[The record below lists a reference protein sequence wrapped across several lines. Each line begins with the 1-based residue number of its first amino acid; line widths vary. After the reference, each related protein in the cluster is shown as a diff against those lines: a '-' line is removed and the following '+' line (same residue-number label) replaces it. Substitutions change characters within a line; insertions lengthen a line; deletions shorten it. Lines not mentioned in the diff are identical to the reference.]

1 MADMRLQKFLSHAGQ
16 CSRRQG
22 EQWILDGRV
31 AVNGVLVR
39 ELGSR
44 VDPSNDRVSI
54 DGRPVGISEKRIYIA
69 LNKPPGFVT
78 SCCQQGEKLVTDLV
92 AIPTRLYPVGRLDKA
107 STGLLL
113 LTDDGR
119 VHHGLSH
126 PSFDHEKEYDVSVAA
141 PISDEALA
149 QLASGLTIQGRRTR
163 PATVRRTADR
173 RFRIV
178 LLEGRNRQI
187 RRMVGKVGHRV
198 IELCRVRVAHIQLG
212 RLPQGR
218 WRYLSTPEIDRLL
231 KMITGGNTPKRPPK
245 RSVDRPAPDGAKS
258 LRSRRRPRS

>member
-1 MADMRLQKFLSHAGQ
+1 MGDMRLQKFLSHAGQ

-22 EQWILDGRV
+22 EQWILAGRV
-31 AVNGVLVR
+31 AVNGVVVQ

-44 VDPSNDRVSI
+44 VDPTSDKVSI
-54 DGRPVGISEKRIYIA
+54 DGRLVGIADTRIYIA
-69 LNKPPGFVT
+69 LNKPPGYVT
-78 SCCQQGEKLVTDLV
+78 SCSQPGEKLVTDLV
-92 AIPTRLYPVGRLDKA
+92 ALSTRLFPVGRLDKA

-119 VHHGLSH
+119 IHHGLSH
-126 PSFDHEKEYDVSVAA
+126 PSFDHEKEYDVAVAA
-141 PISDEALA
+141 SISDEALM

-163 PATVRRTADR
+163 PAAVRRISER

-198 IELCRVRVAHIQLG
+198 LDLHRVRVAHIRLG
-212 RLPQGR
+212 RLGQGQ
-218 WRYLSTPEIDRLL
+218 WRHLSAQEVDRLL
-231 KMITGGNTPKRPPK
+231 KMVTQK
-245 RSVDRPAPDGAKS
+245 
-258 LRSRRRPRS
+258 